1 MNQQQYRLLCMDI
14 DGTLLNSAH
23 KLPPANREAVQS
35 AAKNGVTICLMS
47 ARPPRAVFPIRDA
60 LGVDG
65 PLVCCGGGLI
75 LSGKSRMADSRLTR
89 ACAQAV
95 LQETQARGI
104 HLSVYRDLDW
114 LIAAEDEWSRAEAQ
128 ITGVQPT
135 VAPLETL
142 FADWG
147 DAGAHKL
154 LCMGEKSQID
164 EMLPVLEAKHLLMTL
179 VRSKDEYL
187 EVIPAGAGKDTAMHV
202 LCDSLDITPD
212 EVMAL
217 GDHDIDAPLLRAAGL
232 GIAVGNASPIARAAA
247 DEVTASC
254 DEDGVAHAI
263 YRHIGGGAGMKYRL
277 LALDLDG
284 TLLNSRKEVT
294 PAVKRALE
302 WVRERG
308 VHVVLSTGRI
318 VGEAAEFA
326 RELPCDDLMVT
337 AGGTAIATASDER
350 ILQSWDMPCEIG
362 AKVVEA
368 VQSRP
373 VRVMIYVGSKIYIN
387 EYSNCDFVANY
398 RVEGFHANKI
408 VVEDIAGEIRR
419 NRLNVTK
426 VYALGERE
434 VLEQALAEIRPL
446 PGLTITSS
454 GSDNFEILPAGADKG
469 RALTRL
475 GEMLGVTPAEMVAIG
490 DSDNDAEMLR
500 AVGMPVAMG
509 NADAALKD
517 LAKYITADCDHDGVA
532 QAVYHLFQ

>member
-1 MNQQQYRLLCMDI
+1 MDI

-75 LSGKSRMADSRLTR
+75 LSGKNQMADSRLTR

-95 LQETQARGI
+95 LQETQVRGI
-104 HLSVYRDLDW
+104 HLSVYCDLDW
-114 LIAAEDEWSRAEAQ
+114 FIAAEDEWSRAEAQ

-154 LCMGEKSQID
+154 LCMGEKLQID
-164 EMLPVLEAKHLLMTL
+164 EMIPVLEAKHLPMTL

-202 LCDSLDITPD
+202 LCDLLHISPD

-217 GDHDIDAPLLRAAGL
+217 GDHDIDAPL
-232 GIAVGNASPIARAAA
+232 
-247 DEVTASC
+247 
-254 DEDGVAHAI
+254 
-263 YRHIGGGAGMKYRL
+263 
-277 LALDLDG
+277 
-284 TLLNSRKEVT
+284 
-294 PAVKRALE
+294 
-302 WVRERG
+302 
-308 VHVVLSTGRI
+308 
-318 VGEAAEFA
+318 
-326 RELPCDDLMVT
+326 
-337 AGGTAIATASDER
+337 
-350 ILQSWDMPCEIG
+350 
-362 AKVVEA
+362 
-368 VQSRP
+368 
-373 VRVMIYVGSKIYIN
+373 
-387 EYSNCDFVANY
+387 
-398 RVEGFHANKI
+398 
-408 VVEDIAGEIRR
+408 
-419 NRLNVTK
+419 
-426 VYALGERE
+426 
-434 VLEQALAEIRPL
+434 
-446 PGLTITSS
+446 
-454 GSDNFEILPAGADKG
+454 
-469 RALTRL
+469 
-475 GEMLGVTPAEMVAIG
+475 
-490 DSDNDAEMLR
+490 LR

-532 QAVYHLFQ
+532 QAVYHLFK